1 MMLVARSSAANY
13 FSRCGK
19 GTQTISRVGSKTI
32 EVPDKVKVAIADNHV
47 SVEGPKGKLEMDMPC
62 RTTVS
67 QDENVLSVAR
77 DGDDREA
84 KAMHGLGRS
93 LLNNM
98 VVGVSKGYVK
108 KLEINGVGF
117 KAAVSGN
124 TVTMN
129 LGYSHPIKYDL
140 PNQVTVSVDK
150 DTNVTIEGPDKQKVG
165 LVAAEL
171 RGFYPVEPYKG
182 KGVKYADEYI
192 RRKEGK
198 TVQ

>member
-1 MMLVARSSAANY
+1 M
-13 FSRCGK
+13 
-19 GTQTISRVGSKTI
+19 SRVGSKLI
-32 EVPDKVKVAIADNHV
+32 EVPEKVKVAIADNHV
-47 SVEGPKGKLEMDMPC
+47 AVEGPKGKLEMNMPG
-62 RTTVS
+62 RTSVT
-67 QDENVLSVAR
+67 QEGNMLTVAR

-84 KAMHGLGRS
+84 RAMHGLGRS

-98 VVGVSKGYVK
+98 VVGVAEGYVK

-117 KAAVSGN
+117 KALVNGN

-140 PNQVTVSVDK
+140 PDQVTVTVDK

-165 LVAAEL
+165 MVAAEL

-182 KGVKYADEYI
+182 KGVKYDDERV

>member
-1 MMLVARSSAANY
+1 M
-13 FSRCGK
+13 
-19 GTQTISRVGSKTI
+19 SRVGSKTI

-47 SVEGPKGKLEMDMPC
+47 SVEGPKGKLEMDMPS

-67 QDENVLSVAR
+67 QDENGLSVAR

-98 VVGVSKGYVK
+98 VVGVSEGYVK

-150 DTNVTIEGPDKQKVG
+150 DTNVTIEGTDKQKVG
-165 LVAAEL
+165 LVDAEL

>member
-1 MMLVARSSAANY
+1 M
-13 FSRCGK
+13 
-19 GTQTISRVGSKTI
+19 I
-32 EVPDKVKVAIADNHV
+32 EVPEKVKVAIADNHV
-47 SVEGPKGKLEMDMPC
+47 AVEGPKGKLEMNMPG
-62 RTTVS
+62 RTSVTQEGNMLTV
-67 QDENVLSVAR
+67 VR

-84 KAMHGLGRS
+84 RAMHGLGRS

-98 VVGVSKGYVK
+98 VVGVAEGYVK

-117 KAAVSGN
+117 KALVNGN

-140 PNQVTVSVDK
+140 PDQVTVTVDK

-165 LVAAEL
+165 MVAAEL

-182 KGVKYADEYI
+182 KGVKYDDERV

>member
-1 MMLVARSSAANY
+1 M
-13 FSRCGK
+13 
-19 GTQTISRVGSKTI
+19 SRVGSKTI
-32 EVPDKVKVAIADNHV
+32 EVPDKVKVVIADNHV
-47 SVEGPKGKLEMDMPC
+47 SVEGPKGKLEMDMPS

-67 QDENVLSVAR
+67 QEENVLSVTR
-77 DGDDREA
+77 DGDDRKA
-84 KAMHGLGRS
+84 MAMHGLGRS

-98 VVGVSKGYVK
+98 VVGVSEGFVK

-140 PNQVTVSVDK
+140 PNQVKVSVDK
-150 DTNVTIEGPDKQKVG
+150 DTKVTIEGPDKQKVG

-182 KGVKYADEYI
+182 KGVKYADEHI

>member
-1 MMLVARSSAANY
+1 M
-13 FSRCGK
+13 
-19 GTQTISRVGSKTI
+19 I
-32 EVPDKVKVAIADNHV
+32 EVPDKVKVAIDDNHV
-47 SVEGPKGKLEMDMPC
+47 AVEGPKGKLEMDMPG
-62 RTTVS
+62 RTSVS
-67 QDENVLSVAR
+67 QEGNMLTVAR

-84 KAMHGLGRS
+84 RAMHGLGRS

-98 VVGVSKGYVK
+98 VVGVSEGYVK

-117 KAAVSGN
+117 KALVNGN

-140 PNQVTVSVDK
+140 PDQVKVTVDK

-182 KGVKYADEYI
+182 KGVKYADERV

>member
-1 MMLVARSSAANY
+1 M
-13 FSRCGK
+13 
-19 GTQTISRVGSKTI
+19 SRVGSKLI

-47 SVEGPKGKLEMDMPC
+47 AVEGPKGKLEMDMPG
-62 RTTVS
+62 RTSVS
-67 QDENVLSVAR
+67 QEGNMLTVVR

-84 KAMHGLGRS
+84 RAMHGLGRS

-98 VVGVSKGYVK
+98 VVGVFKGYVK

-117 KAAVSGN
+117 KALVNGN

-140 PNQVTVSVDK
+140 PDQVKVTVDK

-182 KGVKYADEYI
+182 KGVKYADERV

>member
-1 MMLVARSSAANY
+1 M
-13 FSRCGK
+13 
-19 GTQTISRVGSKTI
+19 SRVGSKTI

-47 SVEGPKGKLEMDMPC
+47 SVEGPKGKLEMDMPS

-67 QDENVLSVAR
+67 QDENGLSVAR

-98 VVGVSKGYVK
+98 VVGVSEGYVK

>member
-1 MMLVARSSAANY
+1 M
-13 FSRCGK
+13 
-19 GTQTISRVGSKTI
+19 SRVGSKTI

-47 SVEGPKGKLEMDMPC
+47 AVEGPKGKLEMDMPS
-62 RTTVS
+62 RTSVS
-67 QDENVLSVAR
+67 QEENILSVAR

-98 VVGVSKGYVK
+98 VVGVSEGFVK

-117 KAAVSGN
+117 KALVSGN

-140 PNQVTVSVDK
+140 PDQVTVSVDK
-150 DTNVTIEGPDKQKVG
+150 DTRVTIEGPDKQTVG

-182 KGVKYADEYI
+182 KGVRYADEHV

>member
-1 MMLVARSSAANY
+1 M
-13 FSRCGK
+13 
-19 GTQTISRVGSKTI
+19 SRVGSKTI
-32 EVPDKVKVAIADNHV
+32 DIPDKVKVAIADNHV
-47 SVEGPKGKLEMDMPC
+47 SVEGPKGKLEMDMPR

-67 QDENVLSVAR
+67 QEENTLSVAR

-84 KAMHGLGRS
+84 RAMHGLGRS

-98 VVGVSKGYVK
+98 VTGVSEGFVK

-117 KAAVSGN
+117 KAAVSGS

-140 PNQVTVSVDK
+140 PDQVKVSVDK
-150 DTNVTIEGPDKQKVG
+150 DTSVTIEGPDKQKVG

-182 KGVKYADEYI
+182 KGVKYADEYV

>member
-1 MMLVARSSAANY
+1 L
-13 FSRCGK
+13 
-19 GTQTISRVGSKTI
+19 I
-32 EVPDKVKVAIADNHV
+32 EVPEKVKVAIADNHV
-47 SVEGPKGKLEMDMPC
+47 AVEGPKGKLEMNMPG
-62 RTTVS
+62 RTSVTQEGNMLTV
-67 QDENVLSVAR
+67 VR

-84 KAMHGLGRS
+84 RAMHGLGRS

-98 VVGVSKGYVK
+98 VVGVAEGYVK

-117 KAAVSGN
+117 KALVNGN

-129 LGYSHPIKYDL
+129 LGYSHPIKYNL
-140 PNQVTVSVDK
+140 PDQVTVTVDK

-165 LVAAEL
+165 MVAAEL

-182 KGVKYADEYI
+182 KGVKYDDERI

>member
-1 MMLVARSSAANY
+1 M
-13 FSRCGK
+13 
-19 GTQTISRVGSKTI
+19 I

-47 SVEGPKGKLEMDMPC
+47 SVEGPNGKLEMDMPS
-62 RTTVS
+62 RTSVS
-67 QDENVLSVAR
+67 QKENILSVAR

-98 VVGVSKGYVK
+98 VVGVSEGFVK

-117 KAAVSGN
+117 KALVSGN

-140 PNQVTVSVDK
+140 PDQVTVSVDK
-150 DTNVTIEGPDKQKVG
+150 DTRVTIEGPDKQKVG

-182 KGVKYADEYI
+182 KGVKYADEHV

>member
-1 MMLVARSSAANY
+1 M
-13 FSRCGK
+13 
-19 GTQTISRVGSKTI
+19 SRVGSKTI

-47 SVEGPKGKLEMDMPC
+47 SVEGPKGKLEMDMPS

-98 VVGVSKGYVK
+98 VVGVSEGYVK

-182 KGVKYADEYI
+182 KGVKYADEYT

>member
-1 MMLVARSSAANY
+1 M
-13 FSRCGK
+13 
-19 GTQTISRVGSKTI
+19 I

-47 SVEGPKGKLEMDMPC
+47 AVEGPKGKLEMDMPG
-62 RTTVS
+62 RTSVS
-67 QDENVLSVAR
+67 QEGNMLTVVR

-84 KAMHGLGRS
+84 RAMHGLGRS

-98 VVGVSKGYVK
+98 VVGVSEGYVK

-117 KAAVSGN
+117 KALVNGN

-140 PNQVTVSVDK
+140 PEQVKVTVDK

-165 LVAAEL
+165 MVAAEL

-182 KGVKYADEYI
+182 KGVKYVDERV

>member
-1 MMLVARSSAANY
+1 M
-13 FSRCGK
+13 
-19 GTQTISRVGSKTI
+19 SRVGSQSI
-32 EVPDKVKVAIADNHV
+32 AVPDKVKVAIADNHV
-47 SVEGPKGKLEMDMPC
+47 AVEGPKGKLEMDMPL
-62 RTTVS
+62 RTSVS
-67 QDENVLSVAR
+67 QEENTLKVAR

-98 VVGVSKGYVK
+98 VVGVSEGYVK

-117 KAAVSGN
+117 KAAVSGS

-140 PNQVTVSVDK
+140 PDQVKVSVDK
-150 DTNVTIEGPDKQKVG
+150 DTSVTIEGPDKQKVG

>member
-1 MMLVARSSAANY
+1 M
-13 FSRCGK
+13 
-19 GTQTISRVGSKTI
+19 SRVGSKTI

-47 SVEGPKGKLEMDMPC
+47 AVEGPKGKLEMDMPS
-62 RTTVS
+62 RTSVS
-67 QDENVLSVAR
+67 QEENILSVAR

-98 VVGVSKGYVK
+98 VVGVSEGFVK

-117 KAAVSGN
+117 KALVSGN

-140 PNQVTVSVDK
+140 PDQVTVSVDK
-150 DTNVTIEGPDKQKVG
+150 DTRVTIEGPDKQKVG

-182 KGVKYADEYI
+182 KGVRYADEHV

>member
-1 MMLVARSSAANY
+1 M
-13 FSRCGK
+13 
-19 GTQTISRVGSKTI
+19 SRVGSKLI
-32 EVPDKVKVAIADNHV
+32 EVPDKVKVAIAGGHV
-47 SVEGPKGKLEMDMPC
+47 AAEGPKGKLEMDMPG
-62 RTTVS
+62 RTSVS
-67 QDENVLSVAR
+67 QEGNILTVAR

-84 KAMHGLGRS
+84 MAMHGLGRS

-98 VVGVSKGYVK
+98 VLGVSEGYVK

-117 KAAVSGN
+117 KALVNGN

-140 PNQVTVSVDK
+140 PDQVKVTVDK
-150 DTNVTIEGPDKQKVG
+150 DTDVTIEGPDKQKVG

-182 KGVKYADEYI
+182 KGVKYADERV

>member
-1 MMLVARSSAANY
+1 M
-13 FSRCGK
+13 
-19 GTQTISRVGSKTI
+19 SRVGSKTI

-47 SVEGPKGKLEMDMPC
+47 SVEGPKGKLEMDMHS

-67 QDENVLSVAR
+67 QDENGLSVAR

-98 VVGVSKGYVK
+98 VVGVSEGYVK

>member
-1 MMLVARSSAANY
+1 MPAGKTSGANC
-13 FSRCGK
+13 FSRSGK
-19 GTQTISRVGSKTI
+19 KNETMSRVGSKTI
-32 EVPDKVKVAIADNHV
+32 EVPDKVKVAIAGNRV
-47 SVEGPKGKLEMDMPC
+47 SVEGPKGKLDIVMPR
-62 RTTVS
+62 RTSVS
-67 QDENVLSVAR
+67 QQENTLSVVR

-84 KAMHGLGRS
+84 RAMHGLGRS

-98 VVGVSKGYVK
+98 VIGVLDGYVK

-140 PNQVTVSVDK
+140 PDQVKVTVDK

-165 LVAAEL
+165 LVASEL
-171 RGFYPVEPYKG
+171 RGYYPVEPYKG
-182 KGVKYADEYI
+182 KGVKYADEYV

>member
-1 MMLVARSSAANY
+1 M
-13 FSRCGK
+13 
-19 GTQTISRVGSKTI
+19 SRVGSKTI

-47 SVEGPKGKLEMDMPC
+47 SVEGPNGKLEMDMPS
-62 RTTVS
+62 RTSVS
-67 QDENVLSVAR
+67 QKENILSVAR

-98 VVGVSKGYVK
+98 VVGVSEGFVK

-140 PNQVTVSVDK
+140 PNQVKVSVDK
-150 DTNVTIEGPDKQKVG
+150 DTKVTIEGPDKQKVG

-182 KGVKYADEYI
+182 KGVKYADEHI

>member
-1 MMLVARSSAANY
+1 M
-13 FSRCGK
+13 
-19 GTQTISRVGSKTI
+19 SRVGSKTI

-47 SVEGPKGKLEMDMPC
+47 AVEGPKGKLEMDMPG
-62 RTTVS
+62 RTSVS
-67 QDENVLSVAR
+67 QEGNMLTVAR

-84 KAMHGLGRS
+84 RAMHGLGRS

-98 VVGVSKGYVK
+98 VVGVSEGYVK

-117 KAAVSGN
+117 KALVNGN

-140 PNQVTVSVDK
+140 PDQVKVTVDK

-182 KGVKYADEYI
+182 KGVKYADERV

>member
-1 MMLVARSSAANY
+1 M
-13 FSRCGK
+13 
-19 GTQTISRVGSKTI
+19 SRVGSKTI

-47 SVEGPKGKLEMDMPC
+47 SVEGPKGKLEMEMPS

-67 QDENVLSVAR
+67 HDENVLSVAR

-98 VVGVSKGYVK
+98 VVGVSEGYVK

-182 KGVKYADEYI
+182 KGVKYAGEYI

>member
-1 MMLVARSSAANY
+1 M
-13 FSRCGK
+13 
-19 GTQTISRVGSKTI
+19 I
-32 EVPDKVKVAIADNHV
+32 EVPEKVKVAIADNHV
-47 SVEGPKGKLEMDMPC
+47 AVEGPKGKLEMNMPG
-62 RTTVS
+62 RTSVTQEGNMLTV
-67 QDENVLSVAR
+67 VR

-84 KAMHGLGRS
+84 RAMHGLGRS

-98 VVGVSKGYVK
+98 VVGVAEGYVK

-117 KAAVSGN
+117 KALVNGN

-129 LGYSHPIKYDL
+129 LGYSHPIKYNL
-140 PNQVTVSVDK
+140 PDQVTVTVDK

-165 LVAAEL
+165 MVAAEL

-182 KGVKYADEYI
+182 KGVKYDDERV

>member
-1 MMLVARSSAANY
+1 M
-13 FSRCGK
+13 
-19 GTQTISRVGSKTI
+19 SRVGSKLI

-47 SVEGPKGKLEMDMPC
+47 AVEGPKGKLEMDMPG
-62 RTTVS
+62 RTSVS
-67 QDENVLSVAR
+67 QEENMLTVAR

-84 KAMHGLGRS
+84 RAMHGLGRS

-98 VVGVSKGYVK
+98 VVGVSEGYVK

-117 KAAVSGN
+117 KALVNGN

-140 PNQVTVSVDK
+140 PDQVKVTVDK

-182 KGVKYADEYI
+182 KGVKYADERV

>member
-1 MMLVARSSAANY
+1 M
-13 FSRCGK
+13 
-19 GTQTISRVGSKTI
+19 I

-47 SVEGPKGKLEMDMPC
+47 EVEGPKGKLEMDMPG
-62 RTTVS
+62 RTSVS
-67 QDENVLSVAR
+67 QEGNMLTVAR

-84 KAMHGLGRS
+84 RAMHGLGRS

-98 VVGVSKGYVK
+98 VVGVSEGYVK

-117 KAAVSGN
+117 KALVNGN

-129 LGYSHPIKYDL
+129 LGDSHPIKYDL
-140 PNQVTVSVDK
+140 PDPVKVTVDK

-182 KGVKYADEYI
+182 KGVKYADERV

>member
-1 MMLVARSSAANY
+1 M
-13 FSRCGK
+13 
-19 GTQTISRVGSKTI
+19 SRVGSKTI

-47 SVEGPKGKLEMDMPC
+47 SVEGPKGKLEMDMPS

>member
-1 MMLVARSSAANY
+1 M
-13 FSRCGK
+13 
-19 GTQTISRVGSKTI
+19 SRVGSKLI

-47 SVEGPKGKLEMDMPC
+47 AVEGPKGKLEMDMPG
-62 RTTVS
+62 RTSIS
-67 QDENVLSVAR
+67 QEGNMLTGAR

-84 KAMHGLGRS
+84 RAMHGLGRS

-98 VVGVSKGYVK
+98 VVGVSEGYVK

-117 KAAVSGN
+117 KALVNGN

-140 PNQVTVSVDK
+140 PDQVKVTVDK

-182 KGVKYADEYI
+182 KGVKYDDERV

>member
-1 MMLVARSSAANY
+1 M
-13 FSRCGK
+13 SRIGN
-19 GTQTISRVGSKTI
+19 QTIM
-32 EVPDKVKVAIADNHV
+32 VPDSVKVSINANRV
-47 SVEGPKGKLEMDMPC
+47 SVEGPKGKLEMDMPS
-62 RTTVS
+62 RTSVS
-67 QDENVLSVAR
+67 HEENIIKVSR

-98 VVGVSKGYVK
+98 VQGVSEGFVK

-124 TVTMN
+124 KVTMN
-129 LGYSHPIKYDL
+129 LGYSHPINYQL
-140 PNQVTVSVDK
+140 PDQVKVSVERDVS
-150 DTNVTIEGPDKQKVG
+150 VTIEGPDKQKVG
-165 LVAAEL
+165 MVAAEL
-171 RGFYPVEPYKG
+171 RGFYPVEPYKA
-182 KGVKYADEYI
+182 KGIKYEGEYV